1 MTDSEDED
9 DDLGNLVT
17 TFNTPVTF
25 NQNITVVGGD
35 GDLPNTFSSP
45 IVVSVQDNDLTEV
58 RDCLIIRSNVSS
70 IDPVTNEQQDESLDN
85 DNFRPRTKGDI
96 RISKNRVDAAVFGIT
111 GRRDGQDYQVQTH
124 EYAGVPSNISPNN
137 SSLVADGGDRV
148 YVNQFTDYNG
158 VLASSG
164 DILLKGLEV
173 GKSGSLGWVFANFFQ
188 GVNNANIA
196 TIEFDG
202 TTVVKITWY
211 DSFLQQNI
219 ANKDLE
225 GVGLDAAGQIK
236 ISNYWPNI
244 DLNGIWTVYSPPG
257 DEFSPDNNYV
267 HFQKAATPQDVSV
280 KTWATQVV
288 ASPPRP
294 EGTSAPSIEISK
306 SIWKEFGVLGAE
318 AIRTNTDNWGEFKV
332 GINTTA
338 RSAHIASQNQ
348 FVSDETDPRANLDV
362 VGTAFISG
370 RTIENYLTETT
381 IIKAETDQD
390 NALLVGGDSTDPD
403 DTSVLRVMTTN
414 GGRVGI
420 NTKIEDNINPFKELN
435 KTFVVIGDA
444 RIHENL
450 EITGDLEVNGGDITT
465 TNTDFALLLLMQ

>member
-1 MTDSEDED
+1 
-9 DDLGNLVT
+9 
-17 TFNTPVTF
+17 
-25 NQNITVVGGD
+25 
-35 GDLPNTFSSP
+35 
-45 IVVSVQDNDLTEV
+45 
-58 RDCLIIRSNVSS
+58 
-70 IDPVTNEQQDESLDN
+70 
-85 DNFRPRTKGDI
+85 
-96 RISKNRVDAAVFGIT
+96 
-111 GRRDGQDYQVQTH
+111 
-124 EYAGVPSNISPNN
+124 
-137 SSLVADGGDRV
+137 RV

-158 VLASSG
+158 VLAKPG

-173 GKSGSLGWVFANFFQ
+173 AKSGSLGWVFANFFQ
-188 GVNNANIA
+188 DVNNANIA
-196 TIEFDG
+196 SIEFDG

-219 ANKDLE
+219 PNKDLE

-257 DEFSPDNNYV
+257 DEFDPNNNYV
-267 HFQKAATPQDVSV
+267 HFQVATPQDVSF

-294 EGTSAPSIEISK
+294 DGLSAPLIEISK

-318 AIRTNTDNWGEFKV
+318 ALRTNTDNWGQFKLGV
-332 GINTTA
+332 NTVA

-370 RTIENYLTETT
+370 KTIENYLSETT
-381 IIKAETDQD
+381 VVKAETEQD
-390 NALLVGGDSTDPD
+390 NALLVGGDSSDPD

-414 GGRVGI
+414 SGRVGI

-465 TNTDFALLLLMQ
+465 LTLISLLLLLMQ